1 MDLKELKRRRI
12 NKDLSQQ
19 ELASKI
25 GVDRMTYWRKENGMR
40 DFNRTEI
47 ENISKVLELSP
58 IDIKLIFF
66 NS

>member
-19 ELASKI
+19 ELANKI
-25 GVDRMTYWRKENGMR
+25 GVDKMTYWRKENGMR

-47 ENISKVLELSP
+47 ENISKVLGLSP

>member
-12 NKDLSQQ
+12 NKNLSQQ

>member
-19 ELASKI
+19 ELANKI
-25 GVDRMTYWRKENGMR
+25 GVDKMTYWRKENGMR